1 MQLTI
6 NADLA
11 VNLFIFIVLMPY
23 IQIVILL
30 SLLLLKDLIDYLDN
44 LFCKLAN

>member
-11 VNLFIFIVLMPY
+11 VNLFIFIVLIPY